1 GAVPE
6 RWAGTRALSRYRGPA
21 KATGHPTRRLP
32 PWARTARAKYPN
44 NCPSSAA
51 RIEACTPAHE
61 ECLEQTGRGAPRRA
75 KALRTAGI
83 GWPSEARPKGERR
96 MVGASG
102 FEPLTPAV

>member
-44 NCPSSAA
+44 NCPSPAA

-61 ECLEQTGRGAPRRA
+61 ECLEQTGRGASRVRNCAEEYRCWYPEA
-75 KALRTAGI
+75 AG
-83 GWPSEARPKGERR
+83 SDY
-96 MVGASG
+96 S
-102 FEPLTPAV
+102 LTRFGS